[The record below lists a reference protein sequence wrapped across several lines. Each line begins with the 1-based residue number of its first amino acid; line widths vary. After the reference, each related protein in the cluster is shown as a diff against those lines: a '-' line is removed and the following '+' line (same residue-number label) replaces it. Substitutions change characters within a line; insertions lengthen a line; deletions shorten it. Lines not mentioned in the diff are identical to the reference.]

1 MGMTKIPIRMS
12 WEKVTWYGKKE
23 KKVKT
28 ISKDNKWLIL
38 SLHKLKEDKLF
49 SLGI

>member
-28 ISKDNKWLIL
+28 ISKDNK
-38 SLHKLKEDKLF
+38 
-49 SLGI
+49 